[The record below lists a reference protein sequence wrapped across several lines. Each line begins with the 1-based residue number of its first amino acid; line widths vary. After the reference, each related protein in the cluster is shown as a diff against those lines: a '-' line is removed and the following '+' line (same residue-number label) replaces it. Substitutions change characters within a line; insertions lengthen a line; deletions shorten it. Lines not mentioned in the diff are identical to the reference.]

1 MGDRT
6 YCQLSIYDVPPD
18 QARALLDVIEADE
31 LRTDAGYHHHP
42 DPSAPGTR
50 STSTIWPGPTSS

>member
-31 LRTDAGYHHHP
+31 LRTDAG
-42 DPSAPGTR
+42 
-50 STSTIWPGPTSS
+50 